1 MDAPDRGA
9 LMLVRFIA
17 VSLMGVTLVNL
28 ALYWVVSSAHHAPM
42 LIFPCVLK
50 CIPAVIGL
58 VVLIRARALA
68 EWISDK
74 LDE

>member
-17 VSLMGVTLVNL
+17 LSLIGVAIVEVV
-28 ALYWVVSSAHHAPM
+28 LYWVVSSSHNEPLQIFACILKSIPALIGVVM
-42 LIFPCVLK
+42 LIK
-50 CIPAVIGL
+50 AK
-58 VVLIRARALA
+58 ALA

-74 LDE
+74 LD